1 MSQQHVGAVL
11 SPCPPARGNPASTPL
26 LCSLSRCE
34 TASCPPVQLL
44 GLGGSDGAWLLRAA
58 PLRTLACSVLPL
70 LPVPVPEAL
79 ATRSQKQGLRCSVL
93 CCSVLWSYNFLEV
106 MQDPVILQL
115 LLLPFPGL
123 QSIQP
128 RAENKSVDL
137 LRLCLVLA
145 FLSVEK
151 TF

>member
-1 MSQQHVGAVL
+1 MSQQHVGAML
-11 SPCPPARGNPASTPL
+11 SPSPPTRGNPASTSL
-26 LCSLSRCE
+26 LCSLSWCE

-44 GLGGSDGAWLLRAA
+44 SLGGSDGACPPPCCSAED
-58 PLRTLACSVLPL
+58 LACTALPL
-70 LPVPVPEAL
+70 LPVSVAEAL
-79 ATRSQKQGLRCSVL
+79 ATRSQKQGLRCP
-93 CCSVLWSYNFLEV
+93 VLWSYNFLEV
-106 MQDPVILQL
+106 MQDPIILQL

-128 RAENKSVDL
+128 RAENKSADL

>member
-1 MSQQHVGAVL
+1 MEPG
-11 SPCPPARGNPASTPL
+11 
-26 LCSLSRCE
+26 
-34 TASCPPVQLL
+34 
-44 GLGGSDGAWLLRAA
+44 LLRAA
-58 PLRTLACSVLPL
+58 PLRTLACTALPL
-70 LPVPVPEAL
+70 LPVPVAEAL
-79 ATRSQKQGLRCSVL
+79 ATRSQKQGLRCP
-93 CCSVLWSYNFLEV
+93 VLWSYNFLEV
-106 MQDPVILQL
+106 MQDPIILQL

>member
-1 MSQQHVGAVL
+1 MSQQHVGAML
-11 SPCPPARGNPASTPL
+11 SPSPPARGNPASTSL
-26 LCSLSRCE
+26 LCSLSRSE

-44 GLGGSDGAWLLRAA
+44 GLGGSDGAW
-58 PLRTLACSVLPL
+58 PP
-70 LPVPVPEAL
+70 P
-79 ATRSQKQGLRCSVL
+79 
-93 CCSVLWSYNFLEV
+93 CCSRGLSLALLSLFFQCLWLRPWQHAARSRAYVVLSYVVLSCGHNFLEV
-106 MQDPVILQL
+106 MQDPIILQL

-128 RAENKSVDL
+128 RAENKSAAL